1 MDVSEYFERKARICK
16 QASELNS
23 TFPCSDC
30 PIGRGEYHGCL
41 DDEFKRPQVMQG
53 KVEIYSPNE
62 KLYTIDTLGKHVDAL
77 DQRMFGMADAAVL
90 DRRKLTKLET
100 KTEEFMNR
108 KPAVTY
114 ISNRELYQK
123 ILDDEKFYTN
133 KLCALRK
140 QVTELELEID
150 KIKHIRFEIVA
161 TK

>member
-23 TFPCSDC
+23 TASCSDC

-41 DDEFKRPQVMQG
+41 DDEFKRPHVMQK
-53 KVEIYSPNE
+53 KVKIYSPSE

-77 DQRMFGMADAAVL
+77 DQRMFGMANAAIL
-90 DRRKLTKLET
+90 DRSKLTKLEA
-100 KTEEFMNR
+100 KMEEFMNR
-108 KPAVTY
+108 KPAVTD

-123 ILDDEKFYTN
+123 VLDDEKFYTN
-133 KLCALRK
+133 KLCALRER
-140 QVTELELEID
+140 VTELELEID
-150 KIKHIRFEIVA
+150 KIKHAKFEIVA